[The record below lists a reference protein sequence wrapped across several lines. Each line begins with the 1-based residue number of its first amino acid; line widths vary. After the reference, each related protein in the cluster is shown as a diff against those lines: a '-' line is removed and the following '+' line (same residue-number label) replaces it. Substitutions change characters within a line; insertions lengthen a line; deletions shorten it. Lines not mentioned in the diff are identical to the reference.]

1 MRIIVT
7 TFRLKNEQV
16 KKQHTAE
23 DKKNYSKIILYCCK
37 TTLKLLCSQVYNA
50 QIQKL
55 KYI

>member
-1 MRIIVT
+1 MRIIVI
-7 TFRLKNEQV
+7 TFLLKNEQV